1 MLPVHLA
8 SYRVLGVLR
17 RFDVSRY
24 PGLLPRP
31 GVISLRSGY

>member
-1 MLPVHLA
+1 MLPVLLA

-24 PGLLPRP
+24 PGL
-31 GVISLRSGY
+31 GFDSTHCVSMT